1 MHSKQF
7 LEYLQL
13 EKRYSPH
20 TISAYQNDLNNFF
33 SFIEEEYGDTPI
45 KEVNYQMV
53 RSWIVNLIENAIS
66 TRSVNRKITTL
77 KSFYKYLLKQEIVE
91 ENPMR
96 KIISPKQ
103 GKKVN
108 NVVSRD
114 SMDLLLDKVEFE
126 NNYTGMRNK
135 LIIEMF
141 YLTGMRLAELI
152 NLNVQDVDV
161 AEKVLRVTGKRN
173 KQRLIPFPS
182 YFANTIQ
189 AYIVERNDVEK
200 ANVNTY
206 LFLTEKGKQMYP
218 KLVYNIVKTY
228 LSKVTSIE
236 KKSPHVL
243 RHTFATHMLN
253 EGADL
258 NSIKEILG
266 HANLSAT
273 QVYTHNTIDKLKEV
287 YNQAHPRGK

>member
-1 MHSKQF
+1 MHRKSF

-20 TISAYQNDLNNFF
+20 TITAYQNDLNNFF
-33 SFIEEEYGDTPI
+33 SFIEEEYGNTPI

-53 RSWIVNLIENAIS
+53 RSWIVYLIENAIS

-126 NNYTGMRNK
+126 ESYTGLRNK

-152 NLNVQDVDV
+152 NLNVQDVDM

-189 AYIVERNDVEK
+189 AYLEERNNVE
-200 ANVNTY
+200 NVATNTY

-218 KLVYNIVKTY
+218 KLVYNIVKMY